1 MTETM
6 EKTSAPVYYAGRGG
20 FRGFTGNGLKLFA
33 MAVMLI
39 DHLAYAWHIDDVSL
53 PVYSAMRLIGRFAFP
68 IFAYMI
74 AVGARH
80 THDIRKYLLRLFAF
94 ALVSELPF
102 DLAFGFIG
110 PGQWVESSHQN
121 VFFTLFLGLLSLAA
135 LRWFQS
141 RLGRWYMVPAV
152 AVQLLCMLAA
162 EFLHTD
168 YAAAGVLSI
177 FLFYVFADKKA
188 AVRLP
193 GFALAILAAAVDFS
207 AILYVLQTG
216 NRAVAV
222 NTTEL
227 FALMAL
233 PLILLH
239 NGQRGTKM
247 NKWVFYAFY
256 PGHLLVLYL
265 LWLVVGARLL
275 S

>member
-6 EKTSAPVYYAGRGG
+6 EKTNAPVYYAGRGG

-68 IFAYMI
+68 VFAYMI

-94 ALVSELPF
+94 ALVSEIPF
-102 DLAFGFIG
+102 DLAFNITR
-110 PGQWVESSHQN
+110 PGLPVESSYQN

-135 LRWFQS
+135 LRWFQD

-162 EFLHTD
+162 EFLNTD
-168 YAAAGVLSI
+168 YASAGVLSI
-177 FLFYVFADKKA
+177 FLFYVFADKKQ
-188 AVRLP
+188 AVRAP
-193 GFALAILAAAVDFS
+193 GFALAIFAAALDLM
-207 AILYVLQTG
+207 AIPYALPVG
-216 NRAVAV
+216 DWRAVV
-222 NTTEL
+222 NMAEVP
-227 FALMAL
+227 ALMAL

-256 PGHLLVLYL
+256 PGHLLILFL
-265 LWLVVGARLL
+265 LRLAIGRL
-275 S
+275 G